1 MTKSKHQHVVPHRQ
15 GWAVKAAGA
24 RKATQVFSTEKEA
37 IERAREIAQNQQSE
51 VVIHRSNGQIQ
62 DKDSHGNDS
71 NPLFNQNRE
80 VTQHLEKII
89 QTEISDEPTYDY
101 TARPL
106 WELIVEIGA
115 QVPDE
120 EWAKVPSDFARNAEY
135 YMYGS
140 PKES

>member
-15 GWAVKAAGA
+15 GWAVKATGA
-24 RKATQVFSTEKEA
+24 RKATQVISTEKEA

-51 VVIHRSNGQIQ
+51 VIIYGSNGQIR
-62 DKDSHGNDS
+62 DKDSHSNDS
-71 NPLFNQNRE
+71 NPLFNQSRE
-80 VTQHLEKII
+80 VTQHLEKVI
-89 QTEISDEPTYDY
+89 QMESDEPAYDY

-120 EWAKVPSDFARNAEY
+120 EWAKVPSDFARNDEY
-135 YMYGS
+135 YMYRS